1 MGAIVMRKNKRLIT
15 IVTAL
20 VLLGLVL
27 CGTVI
32 SYMFHISEQK
42 NNLFTP
48 AEVSCEVLEEFADN
62 KTKSS
67 IVVENKGNIAAYL
80 RVRLVSYW
88 VDGDGNIV
96 AKPSEMP
103 DFTISDGWMAGTK
116 DTYYYI
122 SPIQPL
128 GKTPNLLADGQKIE
142 LKQEDGYSQ
151 VIEVFAE
158 AIQSKP
164 VDAVENWGVKLDS
177 KGIITDVS

>member
-1 MGAIVMRKNKRLIT
+1 MRKNKRLIKV
-15 IVTAL
+15 VTAL

-48 AEVSCEVLEEFADN
+48 AKVSCKVLEEFADN

-67 IVVENKGNIAAYL
+67 IVVENTSNIAAYL
-80 RVRLVSYW
+80 RLRLVSYW
-88 VDGDGNIV
+88 VDDGGNIV
-96 AKPSEMP
+96 AKPSKKLT
-103 DFTISDGWMAGTK
+103 FTIANGWKAGPD

-122 SPIQPL
+122 SPIKPED
-128 GKTPNLLADGQKIE
+128 KTPNLLADGQKIVLE
-142 LKQEDGYSQ
+142 QEDGYSQ
-151 VIEVFAE
+151 VVEVFAE

-164 VDAVENWGVKLDS
+164 TMAVESWPVTLDS
-177 KGIITDVS
+177 NGIITAVS

>member
-1 MGAIVMRKNKRLIT
+1 MRKNKRLIT

-48 AEVSCEVLEEFADN
+48 AEVSCEVLESFDGEE
-62 KTKSS
+62 KSS
-67 IVVENKGNIAAYL
+67 IAIKNTSNIAAYL
-80 RVRLVSYW
+80 RLRLVSYW

-96 AKPSEMP
+96 AKPSKKLT
-103 DFTISDGWMAGTK
+103 FTIASDWIAGPNN
-116 DTYYYI
+116 TYYYI
-122 SPIQPL
+122 SPIKPEE
-128 GKTPNLLADGQKIE
+128 KTPNLLADGQKIVLE
-142 LKQEDGYSQ
+142 QEDGYSQ
-151 VIEVFAE
+151 VVEVFAE

-164 VDAVENWGVKLDS
+164 IDAVKNWGVTLDDN
-177 KGIITDVS
+177 GNITAALS

>member
-1 MGAIVMRKNKRLIT
+1 MRKNKRLIT

-42 NNLFTP
+42 DNLFTP

-67 IVVENKGNIAAYL
+67 IVVENTSNIAAYL
-80 RVRLVSYW
+80 RLRLVSYW

-96 AKPSEMP
+96 AKPSQMP
-103 DFTISDGWMAGTK
+103 SFTIANGWRAGPD

-122 SPIQPL
+122 SPIKPED
-128 GKTPNLLADGQKIE
+128 KTPNLLADGQKIV

-151 VIEVFAE
+151 VVEVFAE

-164 VDAVENWGVKLDS
+164 VDAVENWGVTLDDN
-177 KGIITDVS
+177 GIITAIS

>member
-1 MGAIVMRKNKRLIT
+1 MRKNKRLIT

-48 AEVSCEVLEEFADN
+48 AKVSCEVSEAFDGVE
-62 KTKSS
+62 KSS
-67 IVVENKGNIAAYL
+67 IKVENTGNIDAYL

-96 AKPSEMP
+96 AKPSKKLT
-103 DFTISDGWMAGTK
+103 FTIANGWKAGLD

-122 SPIQPL
+122 SPIKPED
-128 GKTPNLLADGQKIE
+128 KTPNLLAEGEKIVLE
-142 LKQEDGYSQ
+142 QEDGYSQ
-151 VIEVFAE
+151 VVEVFAE

-164 VDAVENWGVKLDS
+164 TTAVESWPVTLDS
-177 KGIITDVS
+177 NGIITAIS

>member
-1 MGAIVMRKNKRLIT
+1 MRKNKRLIT

-32 SYMFHISEQK
+32 SYMFHIREQK
-42 NNLFTP
+42 DNLFTP

-67 IVVENKGNIAAYL
+67 IVVENTSNIAAYL
-80 RVRLVSYW
+80 RLRLVSYW

-96 AKPSEMP
+96 AKPSKKLTFAIANDWIAGP
-103 DFTISDGWMAGTK
+103 D
-116 DTYYYI
+116 DTYYYR
-122 SPIQPL
+122 SPIKPEDE
-128 GKTPNLLADGQKIE
+128 TPNLLADGEKIVLE
-142 LKQEDGYSQ
+142 QEDGYSQ
-151 VIEVFAE
+151 VVEVFAE

-164 VDAVENWGVKLDS
+164 TTAVESWPVTLDS
-177 KGIITDVS
+177 NGIITPKS